1 MSACS
6 RFFLIILPSIF
17 LLYFSAFASSAN
29 SVTVKGLFSGAALLI
44 IDGEQVLLKKGK
56 EKFGVRLIDASSKEA
71 VLEIDGKRQRVGL
84 SKQVGGQY
92 QTARAKT
99 VRVAS
104 KRGGHH
110 WVRGQINGR
119 GVEFLVDTGASL
131 IAMNLSTAR
140 RLGIDYEKGVPSRIQ
155 TANGTVETR
164 IVNLNK
170 VTIGEITHYNIAA
183 SVSLNNALTV
193 TLLGN
198 SFLSKVNLR
207 TDNGILIMEA
217 K

>member
-1 MSACS
+1 MITA
-6 RFFLIILPSIF
+6 
-17 LLYFSAFASSAN
+17 
-29 SVTVKGLFSGAALLI
+29 
-44 IDGEQVLLKKGK
+44 D
-56 EKFGVRLIDASSKEA
+56 SKEA
-71 VLEIDGKRQRVGL
+71 VLEIGGKRQRVRL
-84 SKQVGGQY
+84 SNRIGGHY
-92 QTARAKT
+92 QQTKNKI

-131 IAMNLSTAR
+131 VTMNLATAK
-140 RLGIDYEKGVPSRIQ
+140 RLNIDYEKGTPSRIQ
-155 TANGTVETR
+155 TANGLVENR
-164 IVNLNK
+164 VVNLNK

-183 SVSLNNALTV
+183 SVSLDNALTA

-198 SFLSKVNLR
+198 SFLSKINLS

>member
-1 MSACS
+1 MSMQA
-6 RFFLIILPSIF
+6 RLI
-17 LLYFSAFASSAN
+17 LLAFIMCFSGSALSAN

-56 EKFGVRLIDASSKEA
+56 EKFGVKLIAATSKEA
-71 VLEIDGKRQRVGL
+71 VLEIDGKRQRLGL

-92 QTARAKT
+92 KKAKSQI
-99 VRVAS
+99 VRVTS
-104 KRGGHH
+104 KRGGHY

-131 IAMNLSTAR
+131 IAMNLSTAK
-140 RLGIDYEKGVPSRIQ
+140 RLSIDYEAGTPSRIQ
-155 TANGTVETR
+155 TANGIVETR
-164 IVNLNK
+164 VVNLKK
-170 VTIGEITHYNIAA
+170 VTVGEITYYNIAA
-183 SVSLNNALTV
+183 SVSLNNALAV

-198 SFLSKVNLR
+198 SFLSKVNLS

>member
-1 MSACS
+1 MTLCTQLVLWT
-6 RFFLIILPSIF
+6 FLMCLSG
-17 LLYFSAFASSAN
+17 LASSAT
-29 SVTVKGLFSGAALLI
+29 SVKVKGLFSGAALLI
-44 IDGEQVLLKKGK
+44 INGEQVLLKKGK
-56 EKFGVRLIDASSKEA
+56 EKFGVTLVAASSKEA

-84 SKQVGGQY
+84 SRQVGGHY
-92 QTARAKT
+92 KAATTKI
-99 VRVAS
+99 VRVPS

-131 IAMNLSTAR
+131 IAMNLSMAK
-140 RLGIDYEKGVPSRIQ
+140 RLNIDYESGALSRTQ
-155 TANGTVETR
+155 TANGPVEIR
-164 IVNLNK
+164 VVNLNR
-170 VTIGEITHYNIAA
+170 VTIGEITYYNIAA

-198 SFLSKVNLR
+198 SFLSKVNLS
-207 TDNGILIMEA
+207 TDNGVLIMEA

>member
-1 MSACS
+1 MGVRAW
-6 RFFLIILPSIF
+6 LVILVFSIS
-17 LLYFSAFASSAN
+17 LSGSVSSAD
-29 SVTVKGLFSGAALLI
+29 SVTIKGLFNGAALLI
-44 IDGEQVLLKKGK
+44 IDGQQVLLKKGK
-56 EKFGVRLIDASSKEA
+56 EKFGVKLIAASSKEA
-71 VLEIDGKRQRVGL
+71 VLEIGGKRQRVGL
-84 SKQVGGQY
+84 SKQIGGHY
-92 QTARAKT
+92 QQTKNKI

-131 IAMNLSTAR
+131 VTMNLATAK
-140 RLGIDYEKGVPSRIQ
+140 RLNIDYEKGTPSRIQ
-155 TANGTVETR
+155 TANGLVENR
-164 IVNLNK
+164 VVNLNK

-183 SVSLNNALTV
+183 SVSLDNALTA

-198 SFLSKVNLR
+198 SFLSKINLS

>member
-1 MSACS
+1 MDMRAWL
-6 RFFLIILPSIF
+6 FVLVFSIS
-17 LLYFSAFASSAN
+17 LSCTASSAN
-29 SVTVKGLFSGAALLI
+29 SVTIKGLFNGAALLI
-44 IDGEQVLLKKGK
+44 IDGQRVLLKKGK
-56 EKFGVRLIDASSKEA
+56 EKFGVKLITADSKEA
-71 VLEIDGKRQRVGL
+71 VLEIGGKRQRVRL
-84 SKQVGGQY
+84 SNRIGGHY
-92 QTARAKT
+92 QQTKNKI

-131 IAMNLSTAR
+131 VTMNLATAK
-140 RLGIDYEKGVPSRIQ
+140 RLNIDYEKGTPSRIQ
-155 TANGTVETR
+155 TANGLVENR
-164 IVNLNK
+164 VVNLNK

-183 SVSLNNALTV
+183 SVSLDNALTA

-198 SFLSKVNLR
+198 SFLSKINLS

>member
-1 MSACS
+1 
-6 RFFLIILPSIF
+6 
-17 LLYFSAFASSAN
+17 
-29 SVTVKGLFSGAALLI
+29 
-44 IDGEQVLLKKGK
+44 
-56 EKFGVRLIDASSKEA
+56 
-71 VLEIDGKRQRVGL
+71 
-84 SKQVGGQY
+84 
-92 QTARAKT
+92 
-99 VRVAS
+99 VAS

-131 IAMNLSTAR
+131 VTMNLATAK
-140 RLGIDYEKGVPSRIQ
+140 RLNIDYEKGTPSRIQ
-155 TANGTVETR
+155 TANGLVENR
-164 IVNLNK
+164 VVNLNK

-183 SVSLNNALTV
+183 SVSLDNALTA

-198 SFLSKVNLR
+198 SFLSKINLS